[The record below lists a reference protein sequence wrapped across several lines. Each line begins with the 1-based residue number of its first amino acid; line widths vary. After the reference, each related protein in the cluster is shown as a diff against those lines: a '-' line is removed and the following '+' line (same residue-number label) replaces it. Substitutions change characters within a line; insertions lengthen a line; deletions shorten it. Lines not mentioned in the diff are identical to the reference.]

1 MPVSKQNVHWIVNDL
16 TAAQHYGTPFAGSGR
31 NLQRGDSI
39 NTANLALLKNF
50 RIGERL
56 TLETRAIAY
65 NIMNRQYRGTPG
77 VNIDFGSF
85 SEVGGSF
92 ANTFFNANGNNE
104 TNAVFSGIDRRRLE
118 VGGKI
123 IF

>member
-1 MPVSKQNVHWIVNDL
+1 VPAI
-16 TAAQHYGTPFAGSGR
+16 
-31 NLQRGDSI
+31 
-39 NTANLALLKNF
+39 
-50 RIGERL
+50 IGNKRFDRERF
-56 TLETRAIAY
+56 TLETRATAY
-65 NIMNRQYRGTPG
+65 SIQYRGIPG

-104 TNAVFSGIDRRRLE
+104 TNSIFSGIDRRRLE

>member
-1 MPVSKQNVHWIVNDL
+1 
-16 TAAQHYGTPFAGSGR
+16 
-31 NLQRGDSI
+31 
-39 NTANLALLKNF
+39 LLKDF
-50 RIGERL
+50 KIKERF
-56 TLETRAIAY
+56 TLETRATAY

-77 VNIDFGSF
+77 VNIDYGSF

-92 ANTFFNANGNNE
+92 ANTFFNPDGNGE
-104 TNAVFSGIDRRRLE
+104 TNSVFSGIDRRRLE